1 MVRYS
6 RRSYRQ
12 TLAAGDMGSFAAA
25 VKETDL
31 WISVEKSALVPELP
45 GRVEQY
51 IWQERRLLEKY
62 IEGRDP
68 VFAQTLSPHLLKEG
82 APPIA
87 LEMVRAGN
95 LAGVGPMAAVAG
107 AFAQYV
113 GKWLLGVTS
122 QVIVENGGDIFLC
135 CKRPVRVGIYAGESV
150 FSRRLALKV
159 EPRGESRGICTSSG
173 TVGHSYSMGRADA
186 AVIIADDAALADAV
200 ATAAANMVQDAG
212 DLQKALDFARSIPG
226 VRGGLIILGEKLAA
240 GGEIQLE
247 EC

>member
-1 MVRYS
+1 MLS
-6 RRSYRQ
+6 
-12 TLAAGDMGSFAAA
+12 AGDMESFAVA

-31 WISVEKSALVPELP
+31 WISVEKSALDTGLP

-51 IWQERRLLEKY
+51 LWQERRLLEKY
-62 IEGRDP
+62 IEERDP
-68 VFAQTLSPHLLKEG
+68 VFAQTLVPHLLKEG

-113 GKWLLGVTS
+113 GKWLLRETS

-159 EPRGESRGICTSSG
+159 EPRGEYRGICTSSG
-173 TVGHSYSMGRADA
+173 TVGPSYSSGRADA
-186 AVIIADDAALADAV
+186 AVIIAGNAALADAV
-200 ATAAANMVQDAG
+200 ATAAGNMVQNGD
-212 DLQKALDFARSIPG
+212 DLQKALDFACSIPG
-226 VRGGLIILGEKLAA
+226 VRGGLIILGDKLVA

-247 EC
+247 EY